1 MKKGTHPDQY
11 AEAIALADQAEIG
24 FGGNFI
30 FGDPSETPETIAET
44 LGFYRKYCADIHCF
58 MSSIQPYPGSALYA
72 PCQDMGLIPDKLA
85 FYKTIDQ
92 VPFNMTKIPDA
103 QWIGYLRAIYAF
115 DSLPFCKTVDAT
127 RILHRAVRNRMTA
140 GGSWQFWELFAECPH
155 CARPFSFV
163 ELTDP
168 ANVPKNGLQVI
179 TGCPRCFKR
188 VRLNVP
194 VTKDQGLL
202 LPIEPEALSE
212 ETQLSVPGGGDE
224 SDITEM
230 GDPSK
235 RSSQSLREFLDR
247 MVSLCEQGSH
257 REALQYYERNR
268 GDFMPDPALAE
279 FDRLVETLRQKLAA

>member
-30 FGDPSETPETIAET
+30 FGDPAETTETIAET
-44 LGFYRKYCADIHCF
+44 LGFYRKYCGDIHCF

-72 PCQDMGLIPDKLA
+72 SGQDMGLIPDKLA

-115 DSLPFCKTVDAT
+115 DSLPFCKTVDVT
-127 RILHRAVRNRMTA
+127 RIVHRAVRNRMTA
-140 GGSWQFWELFAECPH
+140 GGTRQFGELFAEYPH
-155 CARPFSFV
+155 CIRAFSFV

-168 ANVPKNGLQVI
+168 ESVPKNGLQVI
-179 TGCPRCFKR
+179 SGCPRCFKR

-194 VTKDQGLL
+194 VAKDQGLS
-202 LPIEPEALSE
+202 LPIEPEALSD
-212 ETQLSVPGGGDE
+212 ETQLIAQ
-224 SDITEM
+224 SDGEKNGVSEM
-230 GDPSK
+230 IGPSK
-235 RSSQSLREFLDR
+235 RTSLPLREFLDR
-247 MVSLCEQGSH
+247 MVSMCEQGLH

-268 GDFMPDPALAE
+268 VDFMPDPGLAE